1 MNEVINT
8 ADMLAQKSPWAWVLA
23 SFVGWII
30 ATFLMIR
37 YMTTKRDDTI
47 DKLVASEREKVDLV
61 MKSQA
66 DLNALYKEHSAKYEA
81 LAEKSVTVQHEIAQA
96 LQSLREYVRK

>member
-1 MNEVINT
+1 MNEIINS
-8 ADMLAQKSPWAWVLA
+8 ADVLAQKSPWAWVLA

-37 YMTTKRDDTI
+37 YMTTKRDETI

-61 MKSQA
+61 MKAQL
-66 DLNALYKEHSAKYEA
+66 DLNALHREQSAKYEA

-96 LQSLREYVRK
+96 LAGLRDAIRK